1 MRVWSRSRYTMAE
14 AGKNN
19 GPWLQRSLVCLI
31 TTGSMML
38 AGSAT
43 GPALPAGSVPDANA
57 LVRRMVATYRKAQ
70 TIQESTEA
78 RMMTPDGSNFIQSGA
93 IKWRRPNQIYIYSQ
107 DPQQGTM
114 HVYSDGR
121 LITVYSQRQNIF
133 TNRNA
138 MPDLQGTM
146 RVVTKAAQD
155 AFGVQ
160 FHQVLSPISFLM
172 SDGMPREARS
182 FRFAGEASVNGR
194 RAYKVMG
201 QADTAWMR
209 TMVPD
214 ATIVPVKRNVTLWI
228 DTQTFLLLKAS
239 GDFSWRITVADG
251 MRLERPVTGGVFF
264 EETHFNT
271 RLDAPIEETAFRF
284 KAPRGAKQLF
294 QERSY

>member
-1 MRVWSRSRYTMAE
+1 MA
-14 AGKNN
+14 GTGNS
-19 GPWLQRSLVCLI
+19 GRPWLRRSLVCLI
-31 TTGSMML
+31 ATGSMTL
-38 AGSAT
+38 ASSAA
-43 GPALPAGSVPDANA
+43 GPALPAGSALDANA
-57 LVRRMVATYRKAQ
+57 LVRRMVAAYRKAQ
-70 TIQESTEA
+70 TIQENTEA
-78 RMMTPDGSNFIQSGA
+78 RMVMPDGSSFIQSGA
-93 IKWRRPNQIYIYSQ
+93 IKWRRPNQVYIYSQ

-160 FHQVLSPISFLM
+160 FNQVLSPISFLL

-194 RAYKVMG
+194 RAYKVVG

-209 TMVPD
+209 NMVPD
-214 ATIVPVKRNVTLWI
+214 ATIVPVKRNVALWI
-228 DTQTFLLLKAS
+228 DAQTSLLLKAS
-239 GDFSWRITVADG
+239 GDFAWKVTAADG
-251 MRLERPVTGGVFF
+251 MRLEQPVTGGVFF

-271 RLDAPIEETAFRF
+271 RLNAPIEETAFRF
-284 KAPRGAKQLF
+284 RAPRGAKQLF